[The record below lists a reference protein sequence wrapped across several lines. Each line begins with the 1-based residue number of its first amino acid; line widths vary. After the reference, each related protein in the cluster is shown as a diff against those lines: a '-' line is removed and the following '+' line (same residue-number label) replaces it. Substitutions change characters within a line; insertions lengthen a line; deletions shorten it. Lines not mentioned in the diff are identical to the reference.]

1 MSKKD
6 LKVTLIG
13 DDKTG
18 KAFGSASSGAAKF
31 SKLAIGAIAA
41 VGAAAAGAGVALFK
55 IGGEFDK
62 SYDTI
67 RVGTGATGKALDGLK
82 DDFRDVVA
90 NVPTDFKSASTA
102 IADLNTRTGQT
113 GEPLRQLSKQ
123 MLEMTRLTGGD
134 LSANIAS
141 VTRVFGDWGIA
152 AKDQS
157 GTMDYLFKVS
167 QTTGIGIDQLSQKVV
182 QFGAPLR
189 QMGFDFETSAAML
202 GKWEKEGVNTEAVL
216 AGMKVGLGN
225 MAAAGKE
232 PVEAMREV
240 SDAIKNA
247 GSTGEATSI
256 AMEVFGKR
264 AGPDMAAAIREGRFD
279 LDALMGTLKGSKET
293 ILGAAAD
300 TMSFSEKWQM
310 FKNQALL
317 ALEPI
322 ATRVFTALGGYLDRF
337 GAWWSAN
344 GPAIIA
350 TATTIGAT
358 ISSAF
363 SSVAGVVQSAVAVFQ
378 RFQPIIL
385 SIAGV
390 IAAVFVPHFVAMGV
404 AAMVNAAKTAG
415 AWVMTQMSAI
425 KAAAVHSAQV
435 AAMVVK
441 WAFVGV
447 QSLAHAAKVAAA
459 WLIAIGPIGLVIAA
473 VVGLVALVVK
483 NWDTIRQKTVDLWNA
498 VKDATSRVWDALKTL
513 VSGAVDAVRAK
524 ISDTWNAIKTNITGA
539 LDAIKTGMRDAWES
553 TKRTLAQAWDSMK
566 QAVTD
571 ALAKV
576 VGWVGELPGNLL
588 RGLSSLGQGLF
599 DLASGAWR
607 RFSDAVRSAAE
618 AVLGYVRAYPGN
630 VASGLSNLGQLL
642 WGVAS
647 GAWSRFREAVSGGAE
662 AALGVVRGVPGRI
675 VGALGNLGSLL
686 VNAGRELMSGLARGI
701 GEKISAVIG
710 KVREAAQKI
719 KNLLPGSPVKDGP
732 LRAWN
737 NGGAGKR
744 LMDML
749 AGGIQSGAPKV
760 GQALERAVD
769 FGDLAGMH
777 LGGAGYINQRLA
789 STSASAPTKPVG
801 ITRPNQGG
809 NAELIELLRE
819 QNALLRAMPRE
830 YRMGE
835 RQGLTRG

>member
-141 VTRVFGDWGIA
+141 VTRVFGDWGVA

-167 QTTGIGIDQLSQKVV
+167 QTTGIGIDALSQKVV

-300 TMSFSEKWQM
+300 TQDFGEKWQM
-310 FKNQALL
+310 FKNKVLL

-322 ATRVFTALGGYLDRF
+322 ATRVFTAMGGYLDRF
-337 GAWWSAN
+337 SAWWSAN
-344 GPAIIA
+344 GPTVIA
-350 TATTIGAT
+350 TAAAIGAT
-358 ISSAF
+358 ISASFSGAAAPIQAVTRFLQDHSATAKAVGAV
-363 SSVAGVVQSAVAVFQ
+363 VAAVA
-378 RFQPIIL
+378 
-385 SIAGV
+385 
-390 IAAVFVPHFVAMGV
+390 AAVAAAWAAQAAVATAQAARSVKAWITTAKASTTSSTIQSKSTAQIVVGWGIQAAKATLHAAKVVASWAATGV
-404 AAMVNAAKTAG
+404 AAVAAGVKMA
-415 AWVMTQMSAI
+415 
-425 KAAAVHSAQV
+425 AQV
-435 AAMVVK
+435 AAMAVK
-441 WAFVGV
+441 WAFLGA
-447 QSLAHAAKVAAA
+447 QSLFHAAKVAAA
-459 WLIAIGPIGLVIAA
+459 WLIAMGPIGLVIAA
-473 VVGLVALVVK
+473 VAGLVVVVVK
-483 NWDTIRQKTVDLWNA
+483 NWDTIRAKTVELWNA
-498 VKDATSRVWDALKTL
+498 VKGATSAAWA
-513 VSGAVDAVRAK
+513 
-524 ISDTWNAIKTNITGA
+524 AIKGMFTAA
-539 LDAIKTGMRDAWES
+539 LGAIKA
-553 TKRTLAQAWDSMK
+553 A
-566 QAVTD
+566 
-571 ALAKV
+571 
-576 VGWVGELPGNLL
+576 
-588 RGLSSLGQGLF
+588 F
-599 DLASGAWR
+599 
-607 RFSDAVRSAAE
+607 SAAWG
-618 AVLGYVRAYPGN
+618 AIRGA
-630 VASGLSNLGQLL
+630 ASAGMAAIRG
-642 WGVAS
+642 
-647 GAWSRFREAVSGGAE
+647 AVSGGIG
-662 AALGVVRGVPGRI
+662 GVLSLVAGLPGR
-675 VGALGNLGSLL
+675 VRGALGNMGGLL

-701 GEKISAVIG
+701 GEKIAAVVQ
-710 KVREAAQKI
+710 KVRDAVSKI
-719 KNLLPGSPVKDGP
+719 KNLLPGSPVKEGP
-732 LRAWN
+732 LTSWN
-737 NGGAGKR
+737 RGGAGKR
-744 LMDML
+744 LMGML
-749 AGGIQSGAPKV
+749 AGGIEDASDLPAR
-760 GQALERAVD
+760 AMARAVD
-769 FGDLAGMH
+769 FGDLAGMRV
-777 LGGAGYINQRLA
+777 GGVGYVNSRLSSTAGAAPSGGSRSLTVNINAGSERIDADRLLTLLQRAERLAGYA
-789 STSASAPTKPVG
+789 
-801 ITRPNQGG
+801 
-809 NAELIELLRE
+809 
-819 QNALLRAMPRE
+819 
-830 YRMGE
+830 
-835 RQGLTRG
+835 